1 MLAVLLHTRLKFAA
15 NVRNNKNVG
24 FPLKS
29 KSKGDNESRKGVK
42 VANEEE
48 SKEEARKGESI
59 NAESESSKGEAGEGE
74 S

>member
-1 MLAVLLHTRLKFAA
+1 MLAVLKHTRTEVCSKTAEHAKMLVFYLK
-15 NVRNNKNVG
+15 G
-24 FPLKS
+24 

-48 SKEEARKGESI
+48 SINEAR
-59 NAESESSKGEAGEGE
+59 KGEAGEGE